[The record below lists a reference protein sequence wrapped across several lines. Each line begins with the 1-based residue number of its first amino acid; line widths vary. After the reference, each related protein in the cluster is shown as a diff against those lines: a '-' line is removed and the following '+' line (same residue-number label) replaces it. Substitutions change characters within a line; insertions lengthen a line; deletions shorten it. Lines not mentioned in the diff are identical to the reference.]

1 MMKSL
6 NVMLSMVFVFGMTGM
21 VSAQGITD
29 PSGDN
34 LGVVDI
40 LAAQVEAYERPAPD
54 GADQLLKLTIETTPN
69 LPGAIVFEADV
80 DNSAGTGG
88 SISQIGVPVTPCPCK
103 TTAGF
108 DIAVSVYLNRQETT
122 AGSAFCASCSDGGG
136 PCGARREAGEWYALP
151 SVQGQ
156 PQRALGILRG
166 FTDPTPKQAETK
178 TSFTFPWDQILAYAF
193 SATAGDPKQFDW
205 AASQDPATNLKWQV
219 SAYIDTSA
227 DGDDVTSSGQT
238 VFDISDWAPNG
249 DGNKADT
256 DAATDITYCEG
267 NFDGDQDV
275 DGGDAAKFKS
285 NFGRS
290 QYSNPCPKAN
300 AWW

>member
-1 MMKSL
+1 MKILTVMVSL
-6 NVMLSMVFVFGMTGM
+6 LLLIGVSGV

-29 PSGDN
+29 PTGDAI
-34 LGVVDI
+34 GAVDI
-40 LAAQVEAYERPAPD
+40 TAAQVEIYERPAPGD
-54 GADQLLKLTIETTPN
+54 SNKLLKLTLETASG
-69 LPGAIVFEADV
+69 LPGVVIFEADL
-80 DNSAGTGG
+80 DNTASTGG
-88 SISQIGVPVTPCPCK
+88 SLSTIGVPVTPCPCK
-103 TTAGF
+103 TTAGL
-108 DIAVSVYLNRQETT
+108 DIAISVYLNRQESDS
-122 AGSAFCASCSDGGG
+122 GSAWCASCSDGQG

-166 FTDPTPKQAETK
+166 FTDPTPLIADSK
-178 TSFTFPWDQILAYAF
+178 TSFTFPYDQIISHAF
-193 SATAGDPKQFDW
+193 VATQGDPKQFDLNK
-205 AASQDPATNLKWQV
+205 AIDPVPNLKWQV
-219 SAYIDTSA
+219 SAFIDTSA

-249 DGNKADT
+249 DGNLADA